1 MKEIKAIIQPHMLD
15 RVVAALHELPHFPGL
30 TVLDVTGQGRGRG
43 EDHAYEATLDSV
55 FSSKRKLIEIIC
67 ADDAAESIAD
77 AIRTRAHTGRSG
89 DGIIT
94 ITDIVEVIRIRSGE
108 RGEQAV

>member
-15 RVVAALHELPHFPGL
+15 KVVTALHELPHFPGL
-30 TVLDVTGQGRGRG
+30 TVLDVIGQGRGRG
-43 EDHAYEATLDSV
+43 AHHKYQATLESV
-55 FSSKRKLIEIIC
+55 FNSKRKLIEIIC
-67 ADDAAESIAD
+67 DDEIAESMAGV
-77 AIRTRAHTGRSG
+77 IRQHAHTGRPG

-94 ITDIVEVIRIRSGE
+94 ITDIAEVIRIRSGK

>member
-30 TVLDVTGQGRGRG
+30 TVLDVIGQGRGRG
-43 EDHAYEATLDSV
+43 KHHAYKATLDTV
-55 FSSKRKLIEIIC
+55 FSSRRKRIEIIC
-67 ADDAAESIAD
+67 ADDAAESIAQ
-77 AIRTRAHTGRSG
+77 AIRDFAHTGRSG

-94 ITDIVEVIRIRSGE
+94 IAEIADVIRIRSGE